1 MTEDNRILGFGYV
14 NPCLYCDVLATEA
27 ALQFAAERVASV
39 GFYGYGM
46 CRLRTVSD
54 TCYFKVVFAQ
64 ITGGNRFVECNLDI
78 IVDGQDTVGWLR
90 SSEQAGRYMS
100 FTPERTSEKFSTSVL
115 LMLHTVTAQRS

>member
-1 MTEDNRILGFGYV
+1 MTEDNRILGFGHV

-54 TCYFKVVFAQ
+54 TGYFKVVFAQ

-78 IVDGQDTVGWLR
+78 
-90 SSEQAGRYMS
+90 
-100 FTPERTSEKFSTSVL
+100 TPERTSEKFSTSVL